1 MVNNATSN
9 SSDSMPFTVRPVK
22 TKTSDGGTSTRDIS
36 HTTSD
41 TDMASTETRSTSPP
55 NRNHDAFSYYSNN
68 QVRIRTLTLADRS
81 NNNQEE
87 TQPQQH
93 HEERKTRISFE
104 LHPSLILEDL
114 IVEGLFDGDED
125 DAGIDDILDLLQDN
139 LRARSNSPR
148 SVADAKGTNFSHD
161 DGDDA

>member
-1 MVNNATSN
+1 MDN
-9 SSDSMPFTVRPVK
+9 SSSSRTQANPE
-22 TKTSDGGTSTRDIS
+22 RD
-36 HTTSD
+36 
-41 TDMASTETRSTSPP
+41 
-55 NRNHDAFSYYSNN
+55 NDAFSYYSND
-68 QVRIRTLTLADRS
+68 QVRIRTLKLWGKSS

-87 TQPQQH
+87 PHQ
-93 HEERKTRISFE
+93 EELAERKTRISFE

-114 IVEGLFDGDED
+114 LDELAEEEKLFVDGDE
-125 DAGIDDILDLLQDN
+125 IDMDMLDLLQDN